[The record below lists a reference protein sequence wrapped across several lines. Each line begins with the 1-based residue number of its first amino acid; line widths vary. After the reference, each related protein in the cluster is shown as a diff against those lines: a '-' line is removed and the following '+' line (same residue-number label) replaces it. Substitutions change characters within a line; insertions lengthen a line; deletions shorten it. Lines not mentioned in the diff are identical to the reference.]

1 MKNKLMLALLAG
13 VLFVPAYAANDMAA
27 PAREGECPFMA
38 QKQGEFKKAQKEHR
52 AQMKATEEKME
63 KLVKEYGKLKGKKQE
78 AKKAEIVAEVEKIH
92 EEQLKFKQAQ
102 LDKFANRLEEMKKH
116 LEEEQT
122 ADGKKAWVDEK
133 TDELIK
139 ANGDVKVL
147 FEHPGHGQFGPGM
160 HDGKFGPKPG
170 KDFRRGHFKGPKH
183 GKGPGFDNGDPGR
196 VGINP
201 PPPPPL
207 EEK

>member
-1 MKNKLMLALLAG
+1 MNKKTVITLVALG
-13 VLFVPAYAANDMAA
+13 LFSPVFAAEEAAHAQADGRPA
-27 PAREGECPFMA
+27 MA
-38 QKQGEFKKAQKEHR
+38 QQQKGEFLKAQKEHR

-63 KLVKEYGKLKGKKQE
+63 KLVKEYNKLKGKKQE
-78 AKKAEIVAEVEKIH
+78 AKKAEIAAEVEKIH

-102 LDKFANRLEEMKKH
+102 LDKFAARLEEMKKH
-116 LEEEQT
+116 LDEEKS

-139 ANGDVKVL
+139 TGGDMKVL
-147 FEHPGHGQFGPGM
+147 FGPKDHQGPKM
-160 HDGKFGPKPG
+160 DGKKG
-170 KDFRRGHFKGPKH
+170 KGFFKGHKGPKAPH
-183 GKGPGFDNGDPGR
+183 MKDPKDGGR
-196 VGINP
+196 IGINP